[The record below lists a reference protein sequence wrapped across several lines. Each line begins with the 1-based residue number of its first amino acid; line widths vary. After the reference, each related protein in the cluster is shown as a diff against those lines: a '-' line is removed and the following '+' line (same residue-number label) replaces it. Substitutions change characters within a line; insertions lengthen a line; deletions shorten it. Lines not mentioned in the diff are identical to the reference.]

1 MTITPE
7 IPWWLE
13 KGDRGHREVKKSSK
27 AQRDTTVGGFVG
39 GFVELLQRRFSLELR
54 KELEPE
60 VSGEGGASK
69 MQISEPGSVTNFVF

>member
-13 KGDRGHREVKKSSK
+13 KGDRGQRERHYGG
-27 AQRDTTVGGFVG
+27 QFGGWFRGGFE
-39 GFVELLQRRFSLELR
+39 ELLQRRRFSLELR

-60 VSGEGGASK
+60 VRWERRD
-69 MQISEPGSVTNFVF
+69 

>member
-1 MTITPE
+1 M
-7 IPWWLE
+7 
-13 KGDRGHREVKKSSK
+13 
-27 AQRDTTVGGFVG
+27 GGFVG